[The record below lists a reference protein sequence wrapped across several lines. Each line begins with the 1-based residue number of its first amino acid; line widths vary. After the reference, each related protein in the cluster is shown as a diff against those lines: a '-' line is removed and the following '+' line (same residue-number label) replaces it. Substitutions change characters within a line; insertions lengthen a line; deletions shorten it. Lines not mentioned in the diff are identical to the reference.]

1 MRKLFFISALAAV
14 SLFSL
19 LTSAEY
25 PGRYVRKQLK
35 PVFFIPAKEI
45 ERSEKLP
52 KFNYY
57 PSQPKPETEASETQ
71 NIQVLEVINEVDM
84 GDRKPVA
91 ELPIPP
97 EKVRTETSVTDNRYL
112 EYNKDELAKIPEY
125 KQKYDDY
132 MIDLKTI
139 AKTGTAPENPRVT
152 ADLAKMS
159 SNERL
164 IVDDN
169 FGLVSENVAPETAE
183 PVSKDT
189 STEIIY

>member
-1 MRKLFFISALAAV
+1 MRKLFFISSLVTV

-19 LTSAEY
+19 LTAAEY

-35 PVFFIPAKEI
+35 PTFFIPAKEI

-57 PSQPKPETEASETQ
+57 PSQPKPKTEAPETQ
-71 NIQVLEVINEVDM
+71 NIQVLEVINEIDM
-84 GDRKPVA
+84 GESKPVA
-91 ELPIPP
+91 DLPIPP
-97 EKVRTETSVTDNRYL
+97 DKVRSNTTEIDSRYL
-112 EYNKDELAKIPEY
+112 EYNKEELAKIPEY

-169 FGLVSENVAPETAE
+169 FGLAVENVASETEE